1 MRILILTQY
10 YPPEM
15 GAPQNRLSDLARR
28 LTKAGHTITVLTALP
43 NYPRGEIFEE
53 YEGHVLVEEQVEGMR
68 VIRTWIYATKH
79 KGFVQR
85 LLNYFSFVCT
95 SFALGIWK
103 VGRQDVVVVESPP
116 LFLGISALLMSRLK
130 RAKLVFNVSD
140 LWPESAV
147 AMGMLRNRMLIRLS
161 TWLEEFL
168 YRQSHLI
175 TGQTQGIIDSIRARM
190 SDKKVFLMTN
200 GVNVEAFLRASATSR
215 AGEVRKEF
223 GLEGKFVIGYAG
235 LHGLAQGLET
245 IIQAASLL
253 TQHQDLL
260 FAFFGDGPEK
270 EKLVRLGA
278 DSHLTNIRFYP
289 TQPASRMS
297 ELISTFDVA
306 IIPLKRLDLFKGALP
321 SKLFEAMAGAAPI
334 VASIDGEARA
344 LVEKARAG
352 ICIEPENPQ
361 AMADAII
368 QLYNDPPYRKILGEN
383 GREYVIEHYDRRRI
397 AKEFERLLLITQKG
411 ETDAHA
417 LSVLPRP

>member
-1 MRILILTQY
+1 
-10 YPPEM
+10 
-15 GAPQNRLSDLARR
+15 
-28 LTKAGHTITVLTALP
+28 
-43 NYPRGEIFEE
+43 
-53 YEGHVLVEEQVEGMR
+53 
-68 VIRTWIYATKH
+68 
-79 KGFVQR
+79 
-85 LLNYFSFVCT
+85 
-95 SFALGIWK
+95 
-103 VGRQDVVVVESPP
+103 
-116 LFLGISALLMSRLK
+116 
-130 RAKLVFNVSD
+130 
-140 LWPESAV
+140 
-147 AMGMLRNRMLIRLS
+147 
-161 TWLEEFL
+161 
-168 YRQSHLI
+168 
-175 TGQTQGIIDSIRARM
+175 M